1 MNWTPVAEVVATG
14 GPHDKEDRVLVEL
27 QAELP
32 PIGTKLY
39 AAKPEFSV
47 LQAQYQRLA
56 NGVESDLA
64 EIDRIQGVYDEQFRK
79 GRKLRMERDA
89 LLNENERL
97 SREWADEAADHRI
110 TQVNRDTWR
119 SNYHVAQAQIARI
132 KILARAVIEEQMSHV
147 NVHPCDEHSED
158 IKARGMP
165 QVYRDLYEALK

>member
-1 MNWTPVAEVVATG
+1 MSWTPVAEVVATG

-27 QAELP
+27 VAELP

-39 AAKPEFSV
+39 AAKPEFAV

-56 NGVESDLA
+56 NGVESDMA

-89 LLNENERL
+89 LLN
-97 SREWADEAADHRI
+97 
-110 TQVNRDTWR
+110 QVDNLKR
-119 SNYHVAQAQIARI
+119 
-132 KILARAVIEEQMSHV
+132 LARAVVEERMTHV

-165 QVYRDLYEALK
+165 EIYRELYEALK